1 MYLGHFSR
9 SIFQI
14 GIEFSGSCF
23 VARSTVGI
31 VRGRPV
37 GDLNEFP
44 SNLNGKSH
52 NPEAGAPRGPM
63 SVS

>member
-9 SIFQI
+9 SIFQM

-31 VRGRPV
+31 VRGDPL
-37 GDLNEFP
+37 GI
-44 SNLNGKSH
+44 
-52 NPEAGAPRGPM
+52 
-63 SVS
+63 